1 MGYSL
6 PIPERRPACQRDSVN
21 AHGGERKNEQNSN
34 LQVGELHQGANAE
47 NLDFGL
53 GNAYAY
59 VVSLITF
66 GFALVYFR
74 VLYRR
79 GDFEA

>member
-1 MGYSL
+1 MSQSRGL
-6 PIPERRPACQRDSVN
+6 PDTVAITPGSATTTLTW
-21 AHGGERKNEQNSN
+21 KTY
-34 LQVGELHQGANAE
+34 LTTFE